1 MSALARCVRHRGW
14 PVGAVKAYVGHSLAP
29 AGGDQLAAVV
39 GAWQH
44 GWIPGI
50 TTIDH
55 IADDVHRE
63 HLRFSMKHVEID
75 PTKVDG
81 AFINSKGFG
90 GNNATALILSPHR
103 HAPMLAQ
110 KHGAAALTAHERKH
124 ESVRRQIE
132 EYDVRMSRGEGRADL
147 PVR

>member
-1 MSALARCVRHRGW
+1 MSALAGVFGIEDW
-14 PVGAVKAYVGHSLAP
+14 LVGAVKAYVGHSLAP

-75 PTKVDG
+75 PT
-81 AFINSKGFG
+81 
-90 GNNATALILSPHR
+90 
-103 HAPMLAQ
+103 Q
-110 KHGAAALTAHERKH
+110 
-124 ESVRRQIE
+124 VRRRVHQL
-132 EYDVRMSRGEGRADL
+132 EGFRRQQRD
-147 PVR
+147 RR